1 MELIA
6 NKKFQ
11 DNYSLPTLEVLDA
24 MSMTGMKTMKIEG
37 SSSIRSQLY
46 AGDFDGSEIVKAKS
60 VEDVAERLRTIVKKL
75 RSTPNT
81 AIGDI
86 KIGEIP
92 EWNVFR
98 PSARVEDGKILDF
111 NIKESQSKVDALR
124 EAKVITSQEAKDYNE
139 LLDDAKDEW
148 GFLHAKKSIR
158 HHILRWTPREILEG
172 AKFIRGDGVM
182 KLEDAIA
189 SGGMIK
195 LDATANIHDRFVEFS
210 VIYNIDVNGKRIT
223 LTPPPIVSSL
233 LEDMLYYEKTN
244 PFKALKR
251 LFSLAKHF
259 KEYSVLEKLV
269 PVLNGDLGRLYQ
281 IVGDLKTLASL
292 LENRTRP
299 TKQVQ
304 QIRLEIDEVRQ
315 RLGNIYQLKDLLKA
329 EHGLIG
335 AIYTLLKTPIP
346 KLHAKLEAFID
357 QLQTLLDEN
366 TKKEVGGLLK
376 KEVKRM

>member
-1 MELIA
+1 MELIET
-6 NKKFQ
+6 KKFQ

-195 LDATANIHDRFVEFS
+195 VDATANIHDRFVEFS

>member
-195 LDATANIHDRFVEFS
+195 VDATANIHDRFVEFS

-281 IVGDLKTLASL
+281 IVGDLKILASL